1 MRYEKL
7 LDLYKYLSTGD
18 VSRSELESY
27 ADKYKNES
35 GILKEICQH
44 PKVIGK
50 LLKKITQEENLLVC
64 WRVLPVVQ
72 NSVYDDRGV

>member
-7 LDLYKYLSTGD
+7 LEHYKYLSTGD

-35 GILKEICQH
+35 GILKKNLPT
-44 PKVIGK
+44 PKSNREV
-50 LLKKITQEENLLVC
+50 TQKNLL
-64 WRVLPVVQ
+64 RKQ
-72 NSVYDDRGV
+72 IF

>member
-7 LDLYKYLSTGD
+7 LELYKYLSTVD

-35 GILKEICQH
+35 GILKKICH
-44 PKVIGK
+44 
-50 LLKKITQEENLLVC
+50 TQK
-64 WRVLPVVQ
+64 
-72 NSVYDDRGV
+72 